1 MYNKNKNKI
10 LSGLAIVLSC
20 SAFYSVTLASELVHH
35 FNSPSFSG
43 IGWSSHVLTI
53 QQMENNAKE
62 RNTAQAEALA
72 ARAEREAQNNPQA
85 RFVANLEN
93 RIYSQL
99 AKQLTDSMFGEG
111 ATCTTSGVVC
121 GHIPDLAGNTVS
133 WELGAGSDSGMII
146 ISISS
151 LTESDQTTVMKVPA
165 GTFHF

>member
-1 MYNKNKNKI
+1 MNNKNKI
-10 LSGLAIVLSC
+10 LCGLAVVLSC
-20 SAFYSVTLASELVHH
+20 SLGHGTLLASELVHH

-62 RNTAQAEALA
+62 RNTAQAQALA
-72 ARAEREAQNNPQA
+72 AQAEREAQNNPQA

-121 GHIPDLAGNTVS
+121 GSIPDLAGNSVT
-133 WELGAGSDSGMII
+133 WELGAGSDTGMII
-146 ISISS
+146 ITISS
-151 LTESDQTTVMKVPA
+151 LTDSGQNTVMKVPA